1 MLILFSVI
9 NSYSQENHTFEK
21 HIGINTF
28 FLKYFSEDTISDG
41 YKPFLL
47 NGISFKKDYRHITL
61 RSSLNFNRYKAE
73 FKNSFPDGYEGF
85 FYYSILSISVGL
97 QGNIE
102 YKKLSCFYGL
112 DLFSNLSLI
121 RQDLIGG
128 YSGEQHAND
137 IYYHQWLGISP
148 FLGLQYNF
156 TKRFSVSIETSY
168 NLIHRIINS
177 DTSDKRSAPKFQYYY
192 NPINTLSVFYSF

>member
-9 NSYSQENHTFEK
+9 NSYSQENDTFK
-21 HIGINTF
+21 RHIGINTF
-28 FLKYFSEDTISDG
+28 SLKYFPEDTLSDG

-47 NGISFKKDYRHITL
+47 NGISFKKDYPYMTL

-73 FKNSFPDGYEGF
+73 FKNSFADGYEGY
-85 FYYSILSISVGL
+85 FYYSILSIGVGL
-97 QGNIE
+97 QRNIE

-121 RQDLIGG
+121 REDLIGG
-128 YSGEQHAND
+128 YSGKDHADD

-156 TKRFSVSIETSY
+156 TKRFAVSIETSY
-168 NLIHRIINS
+168 NLIHRTINS
-177 DTSDKRSAPKFQYYY
+177 DTSDYRYAPKFQYYY
-192 NPINTLSVFYSF
+192 NPINALSILYSF